1 MKRYSFLFLSVMLSA
16 LCLLTGC
23 GGQTQKTAAES
34 APGFV
39 NAMTP
44 EERADAILARM
55 TPAEKI
61 GQLLMIGVHGT
72 ELNAD
77 SRFMLS
83 EYAVGGVIL
92 FDRNLETASGVR
104 AFTKELQEARH
115 GDLPLFIAIDEEGGP
130 VARMTD
136 ILPPP
141 PAQSQIGA
149 GGDAALARKW
159 ARETGKKLRDFG
171 FNLNFAPVAD
181 VGDGERFYSDDPETV
196 AAFVRE
202 AVAGYKEAGLL
213 CALKHFPGLGKGEA
227 DTHLETVVVNADR
240 ETLTAEDLVPFRAMF
255 GAGRPDS
262 FFVMVSHIIY
272 TALDKKLP
280 ASLSPA
286 VMTALLRGE
295 LGWQGVV
302 VTDDLE
308 MAAADVCPFE
318 ELGVRAVEAGADL
331 VLVCH
336 EYGHEQAVYNGLL
349 KALQSG
355 RLSESRVNESV
366 RRILLAKLSLQ
377 KTAAHIQ

>member
-1 MKRYSFLFLSVMLSA
+1 MRQNNIKFLVAALFCMLFV
-16 LCLLTGC
+16 LTGC
-23 GGQTQKTAAES
+23 GGQTQRSAAGTAPE
-34 APGFV
+34 FV
-39 NAMTP
+39 KAMTP
-44 EERADAILARM
+44 EERANAMLARM

-61 GQLLMIGVHGT
+61 GQLLMIGLHGT
-72 ELNAD
+72 ELNDD

-92 FDRNLETASGVR
+92 FDRNLETATGVR
-104 AFTKELQEARH
+104 RFTKELQEARH
-115 GDLPLFIAIDEEGGP
+115 GELPLLVAIDEEGGP

-141 PAQSQIGA
+141 PEQAEIGA
-149 GGDAALARKW
+149 SGDAALARKW
-159 ARETGKKLRDFG
+159 ARETGGKLRGFG

-181 VGDGERFYSDDPETV
+181 VGNGARFYSDDAEKT

-202 AVAGYKEAGLL
+202 AVAGYEEAGML
-213 CALKHFPGLGKGEA
+213 CMLKHFPGLGKGEA

-240 ETLTAEDLVPFRAMF
+240 GTIEAEDLVPFRAMIEK
-255 GAGRPDS
+255 GKPES
-262 FFVMVSHIIY
+262 FFVMTSHIVYAAI
-272 TALDKKLP
+272 DKEHP
-280 ASLSPA
+280 ASLSRA
-286 VMTALLRGE
+286 VMTDLLRDE

-308 MAAADVCPFE
+308 MAAAGVYPFE

-349 KALQSG
+349 KAMQSG

-366 RRILLAKLSLQ
+366 RRILLAKLALE
-377 KTAAHIQ
+377 KNAAK